1 MLIKALFILLFCIG
15 LMGVLSARNLIRKI
29 IGLSILNSS
38 VVFLYV
44 LAGRIDGESAP
55 ILTAAARAGV
65 KAAAGAEVE
74 AGAAMGAGTK
84 AVAVVKSVVVFV
96 DPIPQ
101 ALMLTAIVV
110 GLSVTAV
117 ALVLAVQLSRLTG
130 TLDITKIEADINDH
144 GE

>member
-1 MLIKALFILLFCIG
+1 MLIKILFILLFCIG
-15 LMGVLSARNLIRKI
+15 LIGVLSPRNLIRKI

-44 LAGRIDGESAP
+44 LAGRIDGVSAP

-65 KAAAGAEVE
+65 KVGAGAELE
-74 AGAAMGAGTK
+74 AGAAIGAGTK
-84 AVAVVKSVVVFV
+84 AVTGAESVVVFV

-130 TLDITKIEADINDH
+130 TLDITEIEAGINDH
-144 GE
+144 VE

>member
-1 MLIKALFILLFCIG
+1 MLIKLLFILIFCIG
-15 LMGVLSARNLIRKI
+15 LWGILSSRNLIRKI

-38 VVFLYV
+38 IVFLYV
-44 LAGRIDGESAP
+44 LAGRINGDRAP
-55 ILTAAARAGV
+55 ILISPAPELT
-65 KAAAGAEVE
+65 E
-74 AGAAMGAGTK
+74 
-84 AVAVVKSVVVFV
+84 SVGSFV

-130 TLDITKIEADINDH
+130 TLDITEIEAELNDH